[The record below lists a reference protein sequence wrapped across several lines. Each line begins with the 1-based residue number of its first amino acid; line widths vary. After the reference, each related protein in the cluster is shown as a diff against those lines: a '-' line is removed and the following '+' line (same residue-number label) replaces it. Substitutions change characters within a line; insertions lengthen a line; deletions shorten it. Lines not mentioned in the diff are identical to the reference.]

1 VLDWL
6 SRAAPGVQR
15 VFLHTAWLSADQVIR
30 LSVGLIV
37 GIVVA
42 RYLGPEQFGIYSFA
56 LAVSAIA
63 GSLSGL
69 AADPIVTRELVTRR
83 ESRDVLGAQFIL
95 RTAGS
100 VLAFGAMLGAALLL
114 TPEETGT
121 RLVVVVAGLSLLFS
135 PIEGITTWFQAEQRP
150 QPAVVAKMIVFAV
163 ASIARLMLVWWHAP
177 LIAFAAMVAIEAGLN
192 AGALAAAYQS
202 SGERLHRWRA
212 SWARSAA
219 LFRDSWP
226 LLLSGVSSMLYLRL
240 DVVMVTAMRGD
251 YETGI
256 YSAATRLSE
265 AWYFL
270 PMALMS
276 AVQPVLLRAR
286 ENDPVVFQR
295 RLNALYVLT
304 AWASVVVAALLTV
317 TATPLIALLFGDRY
331 LGAGPVLALHA
342 WAGIAVFL
350 GVASSQY
357 LVAENLVRI
366 SMYRTAL
373 GVVAN
378 ILLNLLLIP
387 HYGAL
392 GAAAATVVSYFV
404 ATFSLLAF
412 ASTRSQAVSM
422 VRAFSPLEALE
433 LVRSARSDWT
443 R

>member
-1 VLDWL
+1 
-6 SRAAPGVQR
+6 
-15 VFLHTAWLSADQVIR
+15 
-30 LSVGLIV
+30 
-37 GIVVA
+37 
-42 RYLGPEQFGIYSFA
+42 
-56 LAVSAIA
+56 
-63 GSLSGL
+63 
-69 AADPIVTRELVTRR
+69 
-83 ESRDVLGAQFIL
+83 
-95 RTAGS
+95 
-100 VLAFGAMLGAALLL
+100 
-114 TPEETGT
+114 
-121 RLVVVVAGLSLLFS
+121 
-135 PIEGITTWFQAEQRP
+135 
-150 QPAVVAKMIVFAV
+150 
-163 ASIARLMLVWWHAP
+163 
-177 LIAFAAMVAIEAGLN
+177 
-192 AGALAAAYQS
+192 
-202 SGERLHRWRA
+202 
-212 SWARSAA
+212 
-219 LFRDSWP
+219 
-226 LLLSGVSSMLYLRL
+226 MLYLRL